1 MSTDNN
7 QVNNQNT
14 EPNAQGTEKT
24 FTQAELDSIV
34 EGRIKREKEKYAD
47 YESLK
52 EKAGK
57 YDEIEE
63 KSKSDL
69 QKAQD
74 KADKLQKELDGMK
87 RASEIR
93 NIRKKVAEETGVP
106 EDLLT
111 ADTEEACKA
120 QAEAMMKWKG
130 PNKGYPS
137 VKDGGAPQNTGG
149 NKKTRDQFA
158 DWLNENN

>member
-14 EPNAQGTEKT
+14 EPNAQGAEKT

-63 KSKSDL
+63 N
-69 QKAQD
+69 Q
-74 KADKLQKELDGMK
+74 
-87 RASEIR
+87 RATF
-93 NIRKKVAEETGVP
+93 KKP
-106 EDLLT
+106 
-111 ADTEEACKA
+111 
-120 QAEAMMKWKG
+120 
-130 PNKGYPS
+130 
-137 VKDGGAPQNTGG
+137 
-149 NKKTRDQFA
+149 KTRLTSSRRSSMA
-158 DWLNENN
+158 